1 MKPMIMAVVCLTCL
15 AGRAS
20 AQSKTTQNL
29 DERYEGLS
37 LYFYKNTLRMLNQK
51 DDPDFDALIRN
62 IEKMKFLM
70 IDKTSSQFGNTE
82 YKKLVGAY
90 QGEAF
95 EPVMTSRHQGRNFDI
110 YVKDKANSPLST
122 VVLVNDSTS
131 LFVLDMV
138 GTIDVSKASSLFSSL
153 DGSTDIGKKIKN
165 FMEKKEGEKEKKQN

>member
-1 MKPMIMAVVCLTCL
+1 MKLTKLIVVCLACL
-15 AGRAS
+15 AGVAS

-62 IEKMKFLM
+62 IEKMKFVM
-70 IDKTSSQFGNTE
+70 ISKTSSQFGKAE
-82 YKKLVGAY
+82 YKKLVSDY

-95 EPVMTSRHQGRNFDI
+95 EAVMTSRHQGRNFDI

-131 LFVLDMV
+131 LFVLDMI
-138 GTIDVSKASSLFSSL
+138 GTIDVSKASALFSSL
-153 DGSTDIGKKIKN
+153 DSSTDIGQKIKN
-165 FMEKKEGEKEKKQN
+165 FMERKEEELEKKQN